1 MLACSMDK
9 ENKGMIKGI
18 HHVALKCCGNEEFE
32 KVVDF
37 YRDVLGLE
45 VLRSWNEGIML
56 TIGAAIIEIF
66 NNGDDHP
73 VQGAIRH
80 FAFSTDNVDEVA
92 AAVRTAGYEVFIEPK
107 DIQIQSDP
115 VFPARIA
122 FCRGPLGE
130 EIELFQE
137 KA

>member
-9 ENKGMIKGI
+9 EDKGMIKGI
-18 HHVALKCCGNEEFE
+18 HHVALKCCENEEFE

-92 AAVRTAGYEVFIEPK
+92 EAVRTAGYEVFIEPK

-137 KA
+137 KV